1 MKYMYDFQTPIEKL
15 SGVGKKY
22 LTKFK
27 KINIETIKDLLF
39 YFPFRYEDFSIVKN
53 ITQLIPNEIVTIEGK
68 ILDIKTFKTWHKKM
82 YITEA
87 ILQDESG
94 VVKILWFNQPF
105 LTKNLRINEFISV
118 AGKLIIDKNGTYFL
132 PSHYEKINDLN
143 NKERRE
149 TGGLIPVYPETEGL
163 TSRAIRFF
171 IKKCLKETRIP
182 IDWLPP
188 YLKNKYN
195 FPDLKKA
202 LNQIHFPKNLKE
214 AENAQKRFLFEDLLI
229 LELIILQ
236 QKSKLQ
242 QYKGFAI
249 KPNLE
254 ILKEFAQS
262 LNFQLT
268 ADQKNAVL
276 DILKDF
282 QKGKPMNRLL
292 QGDVGSGK
300 TIVAAIASL
309 MTVKNNYQ
317 VAFMAP
323 TEILANQHF
332 QNFNN
337 LFKNFDISIGLIT
350 SSNTRLSW
358 EGFVSDINKKT
369 FIQNCINNEINII
382 IGTHALIQ
390 KNIKFQKLG
399 LVIIDEQHRF
409 GVEQRQKLLTNHNDF
424 IPHLLSMTATPIPR
438 TLALTLWGDLDISI
452 IKELPKNRKPI
463 ITKIITPNQ
472 REKVYE
478 FIREKIK
485 EGRQVFIICPLI
497 DNSEKLEVKSVT
509 QEYEKLKKDI
519 FPDLNIAMLHGKL
532 KNKEKEEIMKK
543 FLNREYD
550 ILVSTSV
557 VEVGIDVPNT
567 SIILIEGAERF
578 GLAQLYQ
585 FRGRV
590 GRGPYQSYCFL
601 FTENNSLNTQKRL
614 KAILTAKN
622 SFELAEKDLE
632 LRGPGEFLGTRQSGL
647 PDNLMRALT
656 NLSLVQ
662 IAKKEAEII
671 LKSDPELKKNILL
684 QKKIQQ
690 QKILEII
697 H

>member
-1 MKYMYDFQTPIEKL
+1 MYDFQTPIEKL
-15 SGVGKKY
+15 AGVGKNY
-22 LTKFK
+22 LKKFK

-39 YFPFRYEDFSIVKN
+39 YFPFRYDDFSN
-53 ITQLIPNEIVTIEGK
+53 IKKINQLIPNEIVTIEGK
-68 ILDIKTFKTWHKKM
+68 ILDIKTFKTWRKKI
-82 YITEA
+82 YLTEVL
-87 ILQDESG
+87 IEDDSG
-94 VVKILWFNQPF
+94 VAKIIWFNQPF
-105 LTKNLRINEFISV
+105 INKNLKINDFISV
-118 AGKLIIDKNGTYFL
+118 AGKLVIDKNGTYFL
-132 PSHYEKINDLN
+132 PSNYEKINDIN
-143 NKERRE
+143 INDRRE
-149 TGGLIPVYPETEGL
+149 TSGLIPVYSETEGL
-163 TSRAIRFF
+163 TSRALRFF

-182 IDWLPP
+182 ADWLPV
-188 YLKNKYN
+188 YIRNKYG
-195 FPDLKKA
+195 FPELKKA
-202 LNQIHFPKNLKE
+202 LYQIHFPQNLQE
-214 AENAQKRFLFEDLLI
+214 AEAAKKRFLFDDLFI
-229 LELIILQ
+229 LELAVLKQKMILQ
-236 QKSKLQ
+236 K
-242 QYKGFAI
+242 YKGFII
-249 KPNLE
+249 KPYLDV
-254 ILKEFAQS
+254 LKKFAQS
-262 LNFQLT
+262 LDFQLT
-268 ADQKNAVL
+268 IDQKNAIL

-300 TIVAAIASL
+300 TIVAAVAALI
-309 MTVKNNYQ
+309 TVQNKYQ

-323 TEILANQHF
+323 TEILAHQHF
-332 QNFNN
+332 QNFTN
-337 LFKNFDISIGLIT
+337 LFKIFDINIGLIT
-350 SSNTRLSW
+350 SNSTRLGW
-358 EGFVSDINKKT
+358 EGNISDIPKKS
-369 FIQNCINNEINII
+369 FIKNCLNHEIDII

-390 KNIKFQKLG
+390 KNIRFKKLG

-409 GVEQRQKLLTNHNDF
+409 GVEQRQKLLSNHNDF

-438 TLALTLWGDLDISI
+438 TLALTLWGDLDVSL

-463 ITKIITPNQ
+463 ITKIITP
-472 REKVYE
+472 EKRQDVYQ

-497 DNSEKLEVKSVT
+497 NDSEKLEVKSVT

-543 FLNREYD
+543 FINREYD
-550 ILVSTSV
+550 ILISTSV
-557 VEVGIDVPNT
+557 VEVGIDVPNA

-601 FTENNSLNTQKRL
+601 FTENNNQNTQKRL
-614 KAILTAKN
+614 KAIITAKN

-632 LRGPGEFLGTRQSGL
+632 LRGPGEFLGKRQSGL

-662 IAKKEAEII
+662 IAKKEAEMI
-671 LKSDPELKKNILL
+671 LKSDPELNNNKIL
-684 QKKIQQ
+684 QEKIQK

>member
-1 MKYMYDFQTPIEKL
+1 MYDFQTPIEKL

-53 ITQLIPNEIVTIEGK
+53 INQLIPNEIVTIEGK

-105 LTKNLRINEFISV
+105 LTKNLRINDFISI
-118 AGKLIIDKNGTYFL
+118 AGKLIIDKNGAYFL

-143 NKERRE
+143 NKDRRE

-182 IDWLPP
+182 IDWLPF

-202 LNQIHFPKNLKE
+202 LHQIHFPKNLKE

-236 QKSKLQ
+236 QKLKLQ

-254 ILKEFAQS
+254 ILKKFAQS

-268 ADQKNAVL
+268 TDQKNAVL

-332 QNFNN
+332 ENFRN
-337 LFKNFDISIGLIT
+337 LFKNFDINIGLIT
-350 SSNTRLSW
+350 SGNTKLSW
-358 EGFVSDINKKT
+358 EGFISDINKKM
-369 FIQNCINNEINII
+369 FIRNCISNEINII

-390 KNIKFQKLG
+390 KNIKFKKLG

-409 GVEQRQKLLTNHNDF
+409 GVEQRQKLLSSHNDF

-438 TLALTLWGDLDISI
+438 TLALTLWGDLDISF

-463 ITKIITPNQ
+463 ITKIIAPNQ
-472 REKVYE
+472 REKVDE

-509 QEYEKLKKDI
+509 QEYEKLKNEI

-532 KNKEKEEIMKK
+532 KNKEKEDIMKK
-543 FLNREYD
+543 FLNRDYD

-557 VEVGIDVPNT
+557 VEVGIDVPNA

-647 PDNLMRALT
+647 PDNLMKALS

-671 LKSDPELKKNILL
+671 LKSDPELKKNILI